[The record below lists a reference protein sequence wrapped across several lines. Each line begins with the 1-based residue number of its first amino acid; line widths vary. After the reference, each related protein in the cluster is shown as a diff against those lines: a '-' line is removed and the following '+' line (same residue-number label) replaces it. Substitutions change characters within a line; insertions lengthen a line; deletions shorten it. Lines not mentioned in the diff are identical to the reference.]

1 MSTAGKPF
9 RPTRP
14 ACCGS
19 FQADSGIPIRFKLKY
34 RDENQELTLMAG
46 GKIAEAGGRS
56 DFTPCHQR

>member
-1 MSTAGKPF
+1 MQVSVADQSKEAQAGK
-9 RPTRP
+9 
-14 ACCGS
+14 
-19 FQADSGIPIRFKLKY
+19 